1 MNLNVNEWKEFQVG
15 KLFNCTLSAGDLKI
29 NDCKQGTIPL
39 ISSGQTNNGLVGY
52 IDSKGDGEAQI
63 YSGGKLTVDM
73 FCNAF
78 YQDKDFYAVSH
89 GRVNILEPLFDWNS
103 ANLLFI
109 STIINK
115 EKFKYSYGRA
125 VYNGEISRMVL
136 KLPVYKNKDGE
147 PVIDNS
153 HKYSEEGYLPDF
165 KWMENYIK
173 TLKYKPLTT
182 ANVKM
187 DANYTHLDVAKW
199 KEFKLGKLFTFE
211 NGKKHPKSARE
222 SGGLPLVST
231 SAENNGVSDYIAT
244 RADHVHSNF
253 LTVAYSGSV
262 GATFYHEQDVFVGET
277 VLALLPTFD
286 MTRYIGMF
294 ISTVMNFENYRYS
307 YGRKIKSTEY
317 GDTTIKLPVCYEED
331 GITPKIDDTHKYSE
345 EGYIPD
351 FKWMEDYIKTLPYG
365 DRL

>member
-1 MNLNVNEWKEFQVG
+1 MYLNVNEWKEFKVG
-15 KLFNCTLSAGDLKI
+15 NVFICETTPALDI
-29 NDCKQGTIPL
+29 NTATEGTIPY
-39 ISSGQTNNGLVGY
+39 ITRSAENNGLADYFGNKELLV
-52 IDSKGDGEAQI
+52 KGNCITIGAE
-63 YSGGKLTVDM
+63 GRV
-73 FCNAF
+73 AF
-78 YQDKDFYAVSH
+78 YQANDFIAGVKIYTLRNEELNVQNAMFLCS
-89 GRVNILEPLFDWNS
+89 IL
-103 ANLLFI
+103 
-109 STIINK
+109 NK
-115 EKFKYSYGRA
+115 SCYLYSYGRA
-125 VYNGEISRMVL
+125 RILDKIKEEVV
-136 KLPVYKNKDGE
+136 KLPICKNEDGE
-147 PVIDNS
+147 PIIDSS
-153 HKYSEEGYLPDF
+153 HKYSEEGYIPDF

-182 ANVKM
+182 ANAKM
-187 DANYTHLDVAKW
+187 DTTYTHLDVTKW
-199 KEFKLGKLFTFE
+199 KVFKLGKLFTFE
-211 NGKKHPKSARE
+211 NGKKYPKSARE